1 MIERRNQM
9 DEENLIQIR
18 THKIVKSNDIIQKA
32 RFQLTV
38 QEQKIILYLISK
50 IKPKDKDFKN
60 NAFDILDFCRVCG
73 IDTHSG
79 KTYAN
84 LRRTIKNL
92 SDKSLWVKADGK
104 EILYRWINDAVID
117 KNSGVIQ
124 IQFHDRMKPFLLEL
138 KNNFTQYEL
147 LYILAMQSQY
157 GIRLY
162 ETLKSY
168 EFRKEIIFD
177 LEELKDILMAEKYE
191 LYGDFRKRVLVTA
204 VREINDL
211 SDISVKY
218 EPIKDGKKVVKVKF
232 LINVKEELDERLQTW
247 QRIDHIISPDKVSL
261 IEKIDAGN

>member
-1 MIERRNQM
+1 MEK
-9 DEENLIQIR
+9 ENLIQIR
-18 THKIVKSNDIIQKA
+18 THRIVKSNDIIQKA

-50 IKPKDKDFKN
+50 IKPNDKDFKA
-60 NAFDILDFCRVCG
+60 NAFNIVDFCKVCG

-84 LRRTIKNL
+84 LRKTIKNL
-92 SDKSLWVKADGK
+92 SDKSLWVKTDGK

-117 KNSGVIQ
+117 KDSGVIQ

-138 KNNFTQYEL
+138 KSNFTQYEL

-168 EFRKEIIFD
+168 EFRKEIIFGLD
-177 LEELKDILMAEKYE
+177 ELRDILMAEKYE
-191 LYGDFRKRVLVTA
+191 FYGDFRKRA
-204 VREINDL
+204 VVPAIREINDL
-211 SDISVKY
+211 SDINVKY
-218 EPIKDGKKVVKVKF
+218 EPIKDGKKVIKIKF
-232 LINVKEELDERLQTW
+232 LINVKKDLDERLQTW
-247 QRIDHIISPDKVSL
+247 KRIDHIINPNEASL
-261 IEKIDAGN
+261 IEKIDGGY